1 MLDFLQKGL
10 SKIFGSKSNR
20 DVKSVEPIVA
30 EINEHF
36 LSYQNFTHDELR
48 QKTQDFKYRIKEYL
62 SEIDQQINTLTEK
75 AETEELELEEK
86 ENIFGQVDKLKKER
100 DEAIEEVL
108 NEILPE
114 AFAVVK
120 EAARRFSTNDL
131 IRVKATQLDR
141 DLAVKNPNIKI
152 EGEDAVYPNKWTAAG
167 GEITWNMV
175 HYDVQ
180 LIGGIVL
187 HQGKIAEMATGE
199 GKTLVATLPAYLNA
213 LAQLGVCIS
222 YYGEQLFSSPG
233 CRMDG
238 PNF

>member
-20 DVKSVEPIVA
+20 DVKSDEPIVA

-108 NEILPE
+108 
-114 AFAVVK
+114 K
-120 EAARRFSTNDL
+120 
-131 IRVKATQLDR
+131 QL
-141 DLAVKNPNIKI
+141 K
-152 EGEDAVYPNKWTAAG
+152 
-167 GEITWNMV
+167 
-175 HYDVQ
+175 
-180 LIGGIVL
+180 
-187 HQGKIAEMATGE
+187 
-199 GKTLVATLPAYLNA
+199 
-213 LAQLGVCIS
+213 
-222 YYGEQLFSSPG
+222 
-233 CRMDG
+233 
-238 PNF
+238 